1 MQTFP
6 LEMSSGRLETGI
18 KMFLQ
23 KHLKAK
29 DGKHHFYW
37 SLTETVRTAEGPRQ
51 RLLCYLGELNS
62 SRLKSWRKVVRL
74 FNDEGNEE
82 QLELFPSDTAPENI
96 PADKNIV
103 RVDLSSIRLERA
115 REFGAIYTAWEI
127 WKRLKLDKFWEETL
141 DKPANNTANSGSGRI
156 SDVSWSA
163 ITAILAINRLCDPGS
178 ELSIEEKWYKGTALP
193 DLLHIPE
200 DKINTD
206 RLYRCLD
213 LIVDHKDDLEK
224 HLKKR
229 FGELFEIKYDVI
241 LYDLTSTYFEGEAYA
256 NPQAKRGHSRDHR
269 SDCKQVV
276 IALVVSEEGFPL
288 TYEIFDGNTAD
299 VTTLK
304 GIIAVIERKYG
315 RSGRIWIFDRGI
327 VSEDNLKIL
336 RNRKARYLVGT
347 RKDQLKAYE
356 KELLEGDWDKV
367 RDDVEV
373 KLIPDEKEGETY
385 ILCRARGRNLKEKAM
400 RETASR
406 KLDIRLNKLAK
417 RIEKGRLKDGKK
429 IERRIGAILGRY
441 PSVADIYEVAFTNG
455 KLKITVDE
463 KKKSWIEAR
472 EGAYLLRTN
481 ISEKDPRLLWE
492 KYIQLTEAEGSFRA
506 LKSELSIRPVFHQLE
521 KRVQAHILVAFL
533 GYALWVTIKHT
544 LKRILPDYSPARTLS
559 ILKRIHSGDI
569 LLDTVEYD
577 NQTRRTIRLRRIF
590 SPDNEQ
596 KTILSAMNISLPKK
610 LSFDLI
616 SKCSA
621 DL

>member
-1 MQTFP
+1 
-6 LEMSSGRLETGI
+6 
-18 KMFLQ
+18 MFLR
-23 KHLKAK
+23 KHLKVK
-29 DGKHHFYW
+29 DGKNHLYW

-62 SRLKSWRKVVRL
+62 SRLKSWRKVTRL
-74 FNDEGNEE
+74 FNDEGEE
-82 QLELFPSDTAPENI
+82 AQLELFPSDTIPEDI
-96 PADKNIV
+96 PGDKNIV

-127 WKRLKLDKFWEETL
+127 WKRLKLDRFWEETL
-141 DKPANNTANSGSGRI
+141 NRFADNNTSSCNRRTAT
-156 SDVSWSA
+156 VSWPA

-178 ELSIEEKWYKGTALP
+178 ELSIEEKWYQSTALA
-193 DLLHIPE
+193 DLLDIPE

-213 LIVDHKDDLEK
+213 LIISHKNDLEI

-241 LYDLTSTYFEGEAYA
+241 LYDLTSTYFEGEANS

-288 TYEIFDGNTAD
+288 TYEVFDGNIAD
-299 VTTLK
+299 VTTLEE
-304 GIIAVIERKYG
+304 IISIIEKKYG
-315 RSGRIWIFDRGI
+315 KSGRIWIFDRGI
-327 VSEDNLKIL
+327 ISEDNLKIL
-336 RNRKARYLVGT
+336 RSRKAQYLVGT
-347 RKDQLKAYE
+347 RREQLKAYE

-373 KLIPDEKEGETY
+373 KLIPDETNGETY
-385 ILCRARGRNLKEKAM
+385 ILCRARGRHLKEKAM

-406 KLDIRLNKLAK
+406 KLDIQLNKLAR
-417 RIEKGRLKDGKK
+417 RIAKGRLKDTQK
-429 IERRIGAILGRY
+429 IERRIGAILGRF
-441 PSVADIYEVAFTNG
+441 PSVADIYEVTFSSG
-455 KLKITVDE
+455 KLKITILE
-463 KKKSWIEAR
+463 EKKSWKEAR

-481 ISEKDPRLLWE
+481 ISEKDPKLLWE

-521 KRVQAHILVAFL
+521 KRVQAHIMVAFL

-544 LKRILPDYSPARTLS
+544 LKRTLPGYSPARVLS

-569 LLDTVEYD
+569 LIDTVESD
-577 NQTRRTIRLRRIF
+577 NCTRRTIRLRKIF
-590 SPDNEQ
+590 SPDTEQ
-596 KTILSAMNISLPKK
+596 KNILSAMNISLPEK